1 MTEHLL
7 LVVLMCSFTE
17 MKAQALLTPTLTV
30 NPPVISDTDSV
41 TLHCQTPS
49 SVSQCYF
56 KTMRTKPGKVFP
68 CLKTLT
74 GTELLEMS
82 HQSSP
87 AEVEMTCFYTVK
99 LGESHYPSPHSDT
112 SSVTIHSE
120 TSSVTIHSDTSS
132 VTRHSDTSSVTIHSD
147 TSSVTIHTLKPE
159 MSLQHF
165 PGEYVIMTCTLP
177 GSAHEDTRCNLYFG
191 EERDPSLTTTIWKQR
206 TSKNQWFCQF
216 TVTISDLL
224 HFPQRSVTSCDYSLG
239 SEPNSLS
246 PRSDGYSLT
255 GQNVGSSN
263 TGSFISTSI
272 TPVKPTSAE
281 TWTWNLVVVAACL
294 GGVILLGLAL
304 LFTKRR
310 TERCSSKRTQAD
322 ATDDLMCMRELNHG
336 GSLPAG
342 NDEAYSVITS
352 VPAADCPTGLDKS
365 KMQEF
370 QNEDSDIYHV
380 YSTMSE
386 EPPPSA
392 LKDMVYSTLQAH

>member
-1 MTEHLL
+1 MAGRLL
-7 LVVLMCSFTE
+7 LVILIYSFLE
-17 MKAQALLTPTLTV
+17 SYAQA
-30 NPPVISDTDSV
+30 
-41 TLHCQTPS
+41 
-49 SVSQCYF
+49 
-56 KTMRTKPGKVFP
+56 
-68 CLKTLT
+68 
-74 GTELLEMS
+74 
-82 HQSSP
+82 
-87 AEVEMTCFYTVK
+87 
-99 LGESHYPSPHSDT
+99 
-112 SSVTIHSE
+112 
-120 TSSVTIHSDTSS
+120 
-132 VTRHSDTSSVTIHSD
+132 
-147 TSSVTIHTLKPE
+147 LKPE

-165 PGEYVIMTCTLP
+165 PGKDVIMTCTLP
-177 GSAHEDTRCNLYFG
+177 GSANKDTRCNLYFG
-191 EERDPSLTTTIWKQR
+191 EERDPFQTTILKQR
-206 TSKNQWFCQF
+206 TSKNQWFCLF

-224 HFPQRSVTSCDYSLG
+224 HFPQRNVTSCDYSLG

-246 PRSDGYSLT
+246 PRSDGYRLTDIVDKETHSTQTMATSAMTT

-272 TPVKPTSAE
+272 TPVKPTSE

>member
-1 MTEHLL
+1 MAGRLL
-7 LVVLMCSFTE
+7 LVILIYSFLE
-17 MKAQALLTPTLTV
+17 SYAQA
-30 NPPVISDTDSV
+30 
-41 TLHCQTPS
+41 
-49 SVSQCYF
+49 
-56 KTMRTKPGKVFP
+56 
-68 CLKTLT
+68 
-74 GTELLEMS
+74 
-82 HQSSP
+82 
-87 AEVEMTCFYTVK
+87 
-99 LGESHYPSPHSDT
+99 
-112 SSVTIHSE
+112 
-120 TSSVTIHSDTSS
+120 
-132 VTRHSDTSSVTIHSD
+132 
-147 TSSVTIHTLKPE
+147 LKPE

-165 PGEYVIMTCTLP
+165 PGKDVIMTCTLP
-177 GSAHEDTRCNLYFG
+177 GSANKDTRCNLYFG
-191 EERDPSLTTTIWKQR
+191 EERDPFQTTILKQR
-206 TSKNQWFCQF
+206 TSKNQWFCLF

-224 HFPQRSVTSCDYSLG
+224 HFPQRNVTSCDYSLG

-246 PRSDGYSLT
+246 PRSDGYRLTDIVDKETHSTQTMATSAMTT

-272 TPVKPTSAE
+272 TPVKPTSVGQTPHKSSTKASLLHVTPIDPPTAE

>member
-1 MTEHLL
+1 MAGRLL
-7 LVVLMCSFTE
+7 LVILIYSFLE
-17 MKAQALLTPTLTV
+17 SYAQA
-30 NPPVISDTDSV
+30 
-41 TLHCQTPS
+41 
-49 SVSQCYF
+49 
-56 KTMRTKPGKVFP
+56 
-68 CLKTLT
+68 
-74 GTELLEMS
+74 
-82 HQSSP
+82 
-87 AEVEMTCFYTVK
+87 
-99 LGESHYPSPHSDT
+99 
-112 SSVTIHSE
+112 
-120 TSSVTIHSDTSS
+120 
-132 VTRHSDTSSVTIHSD
+132 
-147 TSSVTIHTLKPE
+147 LKPE

-165 PGEYVIMTCTLP
+165 PGKDVIMTCTLP
-177 GSAHEDTRCNLYFG
+177 GSANKDTRCNLYFG
-191 EERDPSLTTTIWKQR
+191 EERDPFQTTILKQR
-206 TSKNQWFCQF
+206 TSKNQWFCLF

-224 HFPQRSVTSCDYSLG
+224 HFPQRNVTSCDYSLG

-246 PRSDGYSLT
+246 PRSDGYRLTDIVDKETHSTQTMATSAMTT